1 MKKKIILISGDPNS
15 INSEII
21 FKSWKKINRTIRNKI
36 YLISNYDLIN
46 DQFAKLKYKIKTKK
60 VKSINEVLKSD
71 ELKIVNVDLDFYNA
85 FKVDKYSAG
94 KFINKTLNLAHKY
107 ALNDNVSGIINC
119 PINKNLLK
127 KEKMGVTEYLALR
140 CGIKDKSE
148 VMLIRNKKLSVSPI
162 TTHIDVENISKQI
175 KKKTIIIKI
184 KTINKWFIKLIKKK
198 PKIGIMG
205 LNPHNAEFRTNSE
218 ENKEIIPAIK
228 KLKKIGIKLHG
239 PLSPDTIFINNYK
252 NYDVIVGMYHDQ
264 VLTPFKTLFKFD
276 AINITLG
283 LKYLRVS
290 PDHGVALNLIGEKKA
305 NPKSLIS
312 CIDFL
317 DKFGK

>member
-1 MKKKIILISGDPNS
+1 MKKKIIIISGDPNS

-21 FKSWKKINRTIRNKI
+21 FKSWKKISKTIRNKI

-46 DQFAKLKYKIKTKK
+46 DQFTKLKYKIKTKK
-60 VKSINEVLKSD
+60 VKNINEIFKGD
-71 ELKIVNVDLDFYNA
+71 ELKIINVNLDFNDA
-85 FKVDKYSAG
+85 FKVDKSSAS

-127 KEKMGVTEYLALR
+127 KGKVGVTEYLALR
-140 CGIKDKSE
+140 CGIKNKSE

-162 TTHIDVENISKQI
+162 TTHIDVKNISKQI
-175 KKKTIIIKI
+175 KKETIIIKI
-184 KTINKWFIKLIKKK
+184 KTINKWFIKLFKKK
-198 PKIGIMG
+198 PMIGIMG

-218 ENKEIIPAIK
+218 ENNEIIPAIK
-228 KLKKIGIKLHG
+228 KLKKTGIKLDG
-239 PLSPDTIFINNYK
+239 PLSSDTIFINNYK
-252 NYDVIVGMYHDQ
+252 NYNVIVGMYHDQ
-264 VLTPFKTLFKFD
+264 VLTPFKALFKFD

-290 PDHGVALNLIGEKKA
+290 PDHGVALNLIGKKKA

-312 CIDFL
+312 CIEFL
-317 DKFGK
+317 DKIGK